1 MAIFGGT
8 NTISGS
14 AKQKRLALWI
24 AIAFAVAG
32 GAYWVQQRAT
42 HVDSDDA
49 RIASDMIEV
58 SAKLAGQVV
67 EFPVR
72 KGDTLAAGDL
82 IAQIDNREARLVL
95 AELNAQLHARE
106 ALYKKVQAQVLRVD
120 QQTGGHLQ
128 SQQSQLQRTL
138 AELSSAKSD
147 LEYRRSEWRRSQSL
161 LEKNIIPRQS
171 WENTRNALQQ
181 AEQHLQS
188 AQAQVASARAGVV
201 EAEAGQTELAVLAQ
215 ELRAVGYDK
224 ERNTAQIA
232 RQQVVIENLRITAP
246 TQGIVDQV
254 FVDKGEYVVP
264 GQRLALMHNPARVWV
279 AANIKETE
287 VRHLQKGNTVAISV
301 DAYPD
306 KDFHGEITRI
316 GDTATS
322 QFSLLPSTNPS
333 GNFTKVTQRIQVEI
347 SIEQDKEWLRPGM
360 MVEVAIE
367 ID

>member
-1 MAIFGGT
+1 MATSGGT
-8 NTISGS
+8 NTISDS
-14 AKQKRLALWI
+14 AKKKHLALWL
-24 AIAFAVAG
+24 AVGLLIAG
-32 GAYWVQQRAT
+32 GAYWLQQRAT
-42 HVDSDDA
+42 HVYSDDA

-58 SAKLAGQVV
+58 SAKLAGQIV

-72 KGDTLAAGDL
+72 EGDTLVAGDL
-82 IAQIDNREARLVL
+82 IAQIDDREARLVL
-95 AELNAQLHARE
+95 EELKAQLSGRKAV
-106 ALYKKVQAQVLRVD
+106 YKKVEAQVLRVD

-128 SQQSQLQRTL
+128 SQQSQLQRAL
-138 AELSSAKSD
+138 AELASAKSD
-147 LEYRRSEWRRSQSL
+147 LEYRQSEWQRSQSL
-161 LEKNIIPRQS
+161 LEKNIIPRQA
-171 WENTRNALQQ
+171 WENTRNAMQQ
-181 AEQHLQS
+181 AQQHLQG
-188 AQAQVASARAGVV
+188 AEAQVSSARAGVV

-215 ELRAVGYDK
+215 ELRAVSYEKD
-224 ERNTAQIA
+224 RNIAQIS

-246 TQGIVDQV
+246 TKGIVDQV

-264 GQRLALMHNPARVWV
+264 GQRLVLMHNPAKVWV
-279 AANIKETE
+279 DANIKETE
-287 VRHLQKGNTVAISV
+287 VRHLKEGYTVAISV

-333 GNFTKVTQRIQVEI
+333 GNFTKVTQRIQVEV